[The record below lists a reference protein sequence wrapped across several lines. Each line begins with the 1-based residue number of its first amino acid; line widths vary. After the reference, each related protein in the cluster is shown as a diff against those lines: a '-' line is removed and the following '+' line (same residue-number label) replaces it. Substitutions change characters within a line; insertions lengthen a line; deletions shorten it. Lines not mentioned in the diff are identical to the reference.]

1 MEENVNK
8 LLTNI
13 YKRNIKPE
21 ERPIWCI
28 DSARNKYLT
37 RLDNL
42 WQVDLYGLL
51 FCEKVCRQ
59 LANRCSEYITGE
71 GLDKLNEH
79 DRIRSLTM
87 ITDLL
92 GRKRLSGPIKGQF
105 IVNSLEDEE
114 ESLQ

>member
-1 MEENVNK
+1 M
-8 LLTNI
+8 
-13 YKRNIKPE
+13 
-21 ERPIWCI
+21 
-28 DSARNKYLT
+28 
-37 RLDNL
+37 
-42 WQVDLYGLL
+42 DLYGLL

-71 GLDKLNEH
+71 GLEKLNEH

-92 GRKRLSGPIKGQF
+92 RRKRLSGPIKGQF

-114 ESLQ
+114 ESLQWKGIYLSANLWCEMRLRNVIDLFICDWIGANIKLLKY